1 MSKPIQEPKILKL
14 KLISRGE
21 GKGGI
26 FAPVKPADTNTEKF
40 KKIKELVGE
49 KYFDENAKVDEGLKL
64 IGEEPKSNEGEFEIV
79 DIDMDP
85 NEMKPEQIDILEALY
100 KDAEGEEGELE
111 DDFLQLANQEGEEEL
126 EEVMKEYESDS
137 ENEKEEPRGLVPKSV
152 LDEAMEEF
160 VQEHPTMF
168 GETNED
174 KKEEDATVYTK
185 KITYEKIKPEEDH
198 VMQRILAELVEETA
212 EEGEIE
218 VPEPEYK
225 VREDDINSV
234 ASTYTNTDNRPIIVS
249 VRPGADKKGKKLKGK
264 GGEEEDEKEE
274 NKKQP
279 GHRDRGETKEEKKKR
294 KEEIKAQKKESRER
308 KKNIKILYKVEKSKQ
323 NELNS
328 GTGDVASGYSI
339 IKL

>member
-1 MSKPIQEPKILKL
+1 
-14 KLISRGE
+14 
-21 GKGGI
+21 
-26 FAPVKPADTNTEKF
+26 
-40 KKIKELVGE
+40 
-49 KYFDENAKVDEGLKL
+49 
-64 IGEEPKSNEGEFEIV
+64 
-79 DIDMDP
+79 MDP
-85 NEMKPEQIDILEALY
+85 NEMKPEQLDILEALY

-137 ENEKEEPRGLVPKSV
+137 ESEKEEPRGLVPKSV

-168 GETNED
+168 GETNLE
-174 KKEEDATVYTK
+174 KEEEEKEGTVHQK

-198 VMQRILAELVEETA
+198 VMQRILAELVEEEP
-212 EEGEIE
+212 EEVEID

-234 ASTYTNTDNRPIIVS
+234 TSTYTNTDNRPIVVS
-249 VRPGADKKGKKLKGK
+249 VRSGADKKNKKLKRE
-264 GGEEEDEKEE
+264 GEKEDEKEE

-279 GHRDRGETKEEKKKR
+279 GHRERGETKEEKKKR

-323 NELNS
+323 NELKS